1 MKDVAQAI
9 IDWTR
14 IDTILLDM
22 DGTLL
27 DLGFDNFFWREH
39 VPLTAFWK
47 VARARLVPAVQIV
60 TLPLSLT
67 EAFLRGEDVFDEWKR
82 LLEFLSP
89 ITITGGLAIKVF

>member
-27 DLGFDNFFWREH
+27 DLGFDNFFWRVSVCDDGTFDVSGSDDE
-39 VPLTAFWK
+39 LTRRTQTFKYLHSAKAFCEL
-47 VARARLVPAVQIV
+47 AEAVNV
-60 TLPLSLT
+60 S
-67 EAFLRGEDVFDEWKR
+67 ESSGV
-82 LLEFLSP
+82 LE
-89 ITITGGLAIKVF
+89 GG